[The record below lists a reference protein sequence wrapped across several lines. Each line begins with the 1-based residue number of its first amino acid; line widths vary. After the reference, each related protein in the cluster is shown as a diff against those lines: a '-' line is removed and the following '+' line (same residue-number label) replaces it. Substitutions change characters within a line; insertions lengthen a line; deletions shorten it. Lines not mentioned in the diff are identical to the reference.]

1 MVSVGQQKPLAAI
14 AVTTLEIGW
23 VVLLLTTILGLMA
36 LLVDWRLWR

>member
-1 MVSVGQQKPLAAI
+1 LVSVGQQKSLGAI
-14 AVTTLEIGW
+14 TVTTLEIGW

>member
-1 MVSVGQQKPLAAI
+1 
-14 AVTTLEIGW
+14 VTTLEIGW